1 MLEKTLNH
9 LAVAALALLP
19 ATGWSATTADAAQA
33 EKAATAY
40 RKSAEQGNANAAL
53 QLGNLLHKGQVAT
66 TKFGDAADWYKTA
79 CTLDEL
85 SACHN
90 VGVAYE
96 NGRNGV
102 KRDYAEAA
110 AYYLLAAERA
120 FLPSQFNLAALHANS
135 HVTSLDNREGLKW
148 LLVAQKSAR
157 QCADKPVCQFILADQ
172 PGHRARL
179 EARLSASEQREA
191 RQLADAWQPVR

>member
-1 MLEKTLNH
+1 MICRQWFAAATLLALPAPAFAATTPDPAQYEKT
-9 LAVAALALLP
+9 
-19 ATGWSATTADAAQA
+19 
-33 EKAATAY
+33 ATAY
-40 RKSAEQGNANAAL
+40 RQRADRGDAEAAL
-53 QLGNLLHKGQVAT
+53 QLGNLLNRGQVPVA
-66 TKFGDAADWYKTA
+66 KFGSAADWYKKGCA
-79 CTLDEL
+79 LGNL

-102 KRDYAEAA
+102 GRDYAEAA
-110 AYYLLAAERA
+110 TWYLQAAERA

-157 QCADKPVCQFILADQ
+157 QCADKPVCQYILADQ

-191 RQLADAWQPVR
+191 RQLADAWQPAR